1 MNPRWIQP
9 GKELKNHELCLKK
22 MTHKGPIARKQNQS
36 LPKTHKRTLTQA
48 LEEHMICWVTAE
60 ALLVKVIKNWI
71 KVILRVRVG
80 VSWKLLN
87 RMINNRRLL
96 MTEGNQQIYVTS
108 VVLVIK
114 RQVTPLKGLI
124 KRLQVKPSSIE
135 TKTNSNLT
143 HQRRILN
150 HETNLLLF
158 SRVTQNIAILWIALL
173 SRKTK
178 GLLQCQSAS

>member
-1 MNPRWIQP
+1 M
-9 GKELKNHELCLKK
+9 
-22 MTHKGPIARKQNQS
+22 HK
-36 LPKTHKRTLTQA
+36 
-48 LEEHMICWVTAE
+48 
-60 ALLVKVIKNWI
+60 
-71 KVILRVRVG
+71 VRVG
-80 VSWKLLN
+80 VSWKLLS
-87 RMINNRRLL
+87 RTSNNHRLL

-108 VVLVIK
+108 VALVIK
-114 RQVTPLKGLI
+114 SQVTPLKDRH
-124 KRLQVKPSSIE
+124 KRLPTKQSSIE

-178 GLLQCQSAS
+178 GLLQCQSVSSKSHQTETFVTQKVLISLEVMAILKKQNQTLKADMMLQLTVRRRD

>member
-1 MNPRWIQP
+1 
-9 GKELKNHELCLKK
+9 
-22 MTHKGPIARKQNQS
+22 
-36 LPKTHKRTLTQA
+36 
-48 LEEHMICWVTAE
+48 MIAE
-60 ALLVKVIKNWI
+60 ALLVKVTKNWI
-71 KVILRVRVG
+71 KVMLRVRVG

-108 VVLVIK
+108 VALVIK

-143 HQRRILN
+143 LQRRILN
-150 HETNLLLF
+150 HETNLLMF
-158 SRVTQNIAILWIALL
+158 SPVTQNIAILWIVPL

-178 GLLQCQSAS
+178 GLLQCQLVSLKSHQTETYVTQEVLILMEVTAISRKQNQALKADMMEQLTVRSRD